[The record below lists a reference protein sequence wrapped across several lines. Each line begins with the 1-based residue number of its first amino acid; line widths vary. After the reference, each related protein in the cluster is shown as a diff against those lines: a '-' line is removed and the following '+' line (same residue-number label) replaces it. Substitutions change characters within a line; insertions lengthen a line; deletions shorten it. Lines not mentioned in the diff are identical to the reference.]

1 MLEKRLNRLKELLL
15 TEAGLVENMLQKSIQ
30 GLMEKK
36 VGILH
41 EVIEEDEPMVNGL
54 DIEIDKLCTQIAAL
68 YQPEAK
74 YLRMVLMM
82 LKVNYDLERI
92 GDHAVN
98 IAQSAVEI
106 LPYGFKE
113 VEPIIQQTADAAL
126 KMLQDSLNAFIHE
139 DEALAREVCKRDD
152 EVDEL
157 RDECVKQFTQF
168 IQERPEMSA
177 LFAHLTRIVR
187 SLERVADLAT
197 NIAEYALFVIKGE
210 IIKHGQ
216 DERL

>member
-1 MLEKRLNRLKELLL
+1 MC
-15 TEAGLVENMLQKSIQ
+15 
-30 GLMEKK
+30 K
-36 VGILH
+36 VDILH
-41 EVIEEDEPMVNGL
+41 EVIEEDEPIVNGL

-82 LKVNYDLERI
+82 LKTNYDLERI

-106 LPYGFKE
+106 LPYNFKE

-126 KMLQDSLNAFIHE
+126 KMLQDGLNAFIRE
-139 DEALAREVCKRDD
+139 DETLAKEVCRRDD
-152 EVDEL
+152 EVDKL
-157 RDECVKQFTQF
+157 RDECVRQFTQF
-168 IQERPEMSA
+168 IKERPEMSA